1 MSSTY
6 GFTTGTSPA
15 QRRRVILVLCAA
27 VLGVSS
33 SAVLVRSME
42 ASSLAISAWRTL
54 GAATL
59 LSPLFVQ
66 KLRHVERR
74 DLGAIVL
81 AGVFL
86 GLHFW
91 MWFESLSHTTVLR
104 STVLVCLVPL
114 WTGLIEALVWK
125 RVPPRRFWI
134 GTCISLIGASLL
146 SPFTMPGEA
155 SWYGDALALSAGVL
169 WALYFLIGKD
179 VRARVGTM
187 TWMGLACAAA
197 AGLLWPIALATQTVM
212 WGYEPLTWWL
222 LLAAVLGPQLV
233 GHQGFAYAVRWLPAS
248 TIALV
253 TLLEPVGASALAL
266 IVLDEWPPPI
276 AIVGGA
282 FLLVGLAAATRRKL
296 DPDGGAS

>member
-1 MSSTY
+1 
-6 GFTTGTSPA
+6 
-15 QRRRVILVLCAA
+15 
-27 VLGVSS
+27 
-33 SAVLVRSME
+33 ME

-54 GAATL
+54 GAAVL
-59 LSPLFVQ
+59 LAPLFVR
-66 KLRHVERR
+66 KLQQVERR

-81 AGVFL
+81 AGMFL

-91 MWFESLSHTTVLR
+91 LWFESLAHTTVLR

-134 GTCISLIGASLL
+134 GTCISLGGASLL
-146 SPFTMPGEA
+146 SPMAIPGEA
-155 SWYGDALALSAGVL
+155 SLYGDGLAVIAGVL

-187 TWMGLACAAA
+187 TWMGLACMAAA
-197 AGLLWPIALATQTVM
+197 ALLWPVAIATQTVM
-212 WGYEPLTWWL
+212 WGYDPLTWWL

-266 IVLDEWPPPI
+266 IVLDERPPPS
-276 AIVGGA
+276 AITGGLI
-282 FLLVGLAAATRRKL
+282 LLVGLAAATRRKL